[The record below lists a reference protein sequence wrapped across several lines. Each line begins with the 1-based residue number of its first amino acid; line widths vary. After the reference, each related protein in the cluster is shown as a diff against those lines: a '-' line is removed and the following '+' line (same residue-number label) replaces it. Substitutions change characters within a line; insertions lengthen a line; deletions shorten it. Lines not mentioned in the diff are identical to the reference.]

1 MASARIH
8 LDVPGQQQQPAR
20 RSSFDLNAI
29 SIMLSPTKKKLDISI
44 SNPSPSSLDVPRTVR
59 LSSLSSSYAQFLK
72 HRDMDKS
79 KKVVS

>member
-8 LDVPGQQQQPAR
+8 LDVPGQQPPR

-59 LSSLSSSYAQFLK
+59 LSSLSTSYAQFLK
-72 HRDMDKS
+72 HRDMDKN